1 MSVLTTQ
8 DLWSLTRDYI
18 SSSDILAEVSTQLI
32 GLHGLSKE
40 NSNELRDQPRRKL
53 KSGNFTQN
61 LRNPRFIAMADYKN
75 KIDEWQKTVR
85 RKAKELD
92 EKYAISNAAGE
103 AVKKGAETIS
113 SGADKLRAE
122 ADRLAGDGE
131 LGNAARRAASEATR
145 GAEKAGDV
153 IRDAAGDLGKQ
164 ANTVFEDARSY
175 YERASHF
182 YDASAKVT
190 RASTAATAGILKAKE
205 WVKENP
211 GKAALVSFSLV
222 MGVRMGTALPGFDA
236 VLLGAHPHWLT
247 HSALPIF
254 GARKLSEK
262 FNDYLKKQEELIA
275 NGQLDEAERSR
286 VEFARNATKYVGA
299 PLLGAVSCAAGAV
312 MFAQILQPGSV
323 VGAPVSWLIGGNP
336 FLGTVWLF
344 ANGVICF
351 HEGYKFFMIA
361 LADQDE
367 VAKVVREI
375 KGLLPAAP
383 TTVT

>member
-1 MSVLTTQ
+1 
-8 DLWSLTRDYI
+8 
-18 SSSDILAEVSTQLI
+18 
-32 GLHGLSKE
+32 
-40 NSNELRDQPRRKL
+40 
-53 KSGNFTQN
+53 
-61 LRNPRFIAMADYKN
+61 MADYKE

-85 RKAKELD
+85 RKARELD
-92 EKYAISNAAGE
+92 EKFALSDLVGEGSRAAGNAAKRGAETIASGAEKLRSEAERLSSEGDFGDTARRAAGE
-103 AVKKGAETIS
+103 AV
-113 SGADKLRAE
+113 
-122 ADRLAGDGE
+122 
-131 LGNAARRAASEATR
+131 R
-145 GAEKAGDV
+145 GAEKAGK
-153 IRDAAGDLGKQ
+153 IIQDAAGDVGKQ
-164 ANTVFEDARSY
+164 AGKAAGDVFDDAKTY
-175 YERASHF
+175 YDRASHF
-182 YDASAKVT
+182 YETSAKVT
-190 RASTAATAGILKAKE
+190 RASTAATAGVLKARE
-205 WVKENP
+205 WIKENP

-222 MGVRMGTALPGFDA
+222 VGVRMGTALPGLDA

-262 FNDYLKKQEELIA
+262 FNDYIRKQEELIA
-275 NGQLDEAERSR
+275 NGELDEAEKKRI
-286 VEFARNATKYVGA
+286 EFARNMTKYVGA

-367 VAKVVREI
+367 VNRVVREI
-375 KGLLPAAP
+375 KGLLPAASGA
-383 TTVT
+383 VS